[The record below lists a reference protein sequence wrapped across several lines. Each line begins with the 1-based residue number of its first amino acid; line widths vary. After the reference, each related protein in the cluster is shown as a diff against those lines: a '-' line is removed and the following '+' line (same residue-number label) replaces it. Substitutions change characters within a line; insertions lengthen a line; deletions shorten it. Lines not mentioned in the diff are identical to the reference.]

1 MEGAGRT
8 MREKREIG
16 REGKKDGNEGMSA
29 RYLPVCAVYFVKISA
44 L

>member
-8 MREKREIG
+8 MREKREITC
-16 REGKKDGNEGMSA
+16 ESQKDGKEGMSA
-29 RYLPVCAVYFVKISA
+29 RYLPVCAVYFIKISA